1 MNRDLIADAN
11 WRRNLMKPSS
21 GLWKDWL
28 DIAISSLRPMVA
40 VCIASFFAAPASG
53 NDQVLENPST
63 RLVLKDNR
71 IVSLFD
77 KVRSIEHISPR
88 AETAP
93 GLFRIHLVKG
103 MQPAMDIDA
112 VQTVSR
118 VLRKAANE
126 LELEF
131 ESPHATVRARVA
143 LSGAPGETLW
153 TISVV
158 PSDNDLRTG
167 SVAYPVFA
175 TPVSADGAV
184 KDCLLPLY
192 EGRLHPIDVGM
203 VDHKPKVYP
212 ATLFSQMVAC
222 LGPKGGL
229 LLWCDDTA
237 GHVKEFKYSA
247 AKTEAQFSVI
257 HRMPY
262 EPGAWKAPYQT
273 RISFSG
279 PSWYDAAD
287 IYRDWASGQHWCR
300 SKLKDRKDMPAFLL
314 DPHFH
319 ATVQLGKE
327 EDLASVPD
335 QLNELGDRLNAPIIV
350 RGTYWEKHGGWVG
363 IDYFPPSIGEEGLR
377 SFAASLKARNIR
389 LICEI
394 AGYRWLRGD
403 EKSVVLNQINRLP
416 PEKKDELVEFFD
428 DNGGPSVCEM
438 SRDGRLN
445 PSTTICRGSPFGKNF
460 LQDMARRL
468 FDLGLTTF
476 HCDSDVGPSPDGV
489 SGCFNTAHGHPVPC
503 GPWSTENTRD
513 AFRAIRA
520 EAARRGIGD
529 FFLMKE
535 HCSELLNMEIHAYLS
550 RMGQAYT
557 EPHVVPLTQ
566 YLYHEYLPIVLYNA
580 FPVELN
586 DIIAYGQIPGG
597 SPLLEKV
604 PALNDYY
611 RSMRVH
617 AKDFLL
623 YGRMRRPLIP
633 EVPARKTTTAGKM
646 GRATTEI
653 AVPIVRQSAWDDG
666 AGNIGVFAINTGEQ
680 EIRVDVP
687 TPAGGS
693 WRATYY
699 IGESEQSTRAVAPG
713 EKLGWNLP
721 PGRLAAIVLKPS
733 GSGDK

>member
-1 MNRDLIADAN
+1 
-11 WRRNLMKPSS
+11 MKPFS
-21 GLWKDWL
+21 GFRKDQFY
-28 DIAISSLRPMVA
+28 IAIAPLRPIAVA
-40 VCIASFFAAPASG
+40 CIGAFIAAPASG
-53 NDQVLENPST
+53 NDHVLENPST

-88 AETAP
+88 ADSTP
-93 GLFRIHLVKG
+93 GLFHIQLVKG
-103 MQPAMDIDA
+103 TQPAMDIDA

-118 VLRKAANE
+118 VLRRAANE

-131 ESPHATVRARVA
+131 ENPHATVRAHVG
-143 LSGAPGETLW
+143 LSAAEGELLW
-153 TISVV
+153 SISVA
-158 PSDNDLRTG
+158 PSDSNLCTG

-175 TPVSADGAV
+175 TPVAADGAA
-184 KDCLLPLY
+184 KNCLLPLY

-203 VDHKPKVYP
+203 IDHKPKVYP
-212 ATLFSQMVAC
+212 STLFSQMVAC
-222 LGPKGGL
+222 LGPKGGF

-237 GHVKEFKYSA
+237 GHVKEFRYGA
-247 AKTEAQFSVI
+247 GKTDAQFSLV

-262 EPGAWKAPYQT
+262 QPGEWKAPYQA

-287 IYRDWASGQHWCR
+287 IYRNWASGQHWCR
-300 SKLKDRKDMPAFLL
+300 TKFKDRKNMPAFLHA
-314 DPHFH
+314 PHFH

-327 EDLASVPD
+327 EDLESVPD
-335 QLNELGDRLNAPIIV
+335 RLKELGDRLDAPIIV
-350 RGTYWEKHGGWVG
+350 RGTYWEKRGGWVG
-363 IDYFPPSIGEEGLR
+363 IDYFPPNIGEEGLR
-377 SFAASLKARNIR
+377 TFAASLKARNIR

-403 EKSVVLNQINRLP
+403 EKSVVLNQINKLP
-416 PEKKDELVEFFD
+416 QDEKDELVEFFD

-438 SRDGRLN
+438 SRDGKLN
-445 PSTTICRGSPFGKNF
+445 PSTTICRGSPFGKKF

-489 SGCFNTAHGHPVPC
+489 SGCFSAAHGHPVPC

-513 AFRAIRA
+513 AFRAIRS

-580 FPVELN
+580 FPDELS
-586 DIIAYGQIPGG
+586 DIIACGQIPGG
-597 SPLLEKV
+597 SPLLRNV

-611 RSMRVH
+611 RSMRAH
-617 AKDFLL
+617 AKNFLL
-623 YGRMRRPLIP
+623 YGRMLRPLIP
-633 EVPARKTTTAGKM
+633 GIPARKTKIAENKG
-646 GRATTEI
+646 GATTEI
-653 AVPIVRQSAWDDG
+653 SVPLVRQSAWEDG
-666 AGNIGVFAINTGEQ
+666 AGNIGLFAINTDDQ
-680 EIRVDVP
+680 EMTVDVP
-687 TPAGGS
+687 
-693 WRATYY
+693 
-699 IGESEQSTRAVAPG
+699 APG
-713 EKLGWNLP
+713 GGEWHATLYLGASQERTQSVSPGRNLKWRLV
-721 PGRLAAIVLKPS
+721 PGRLASIVLKPEI
-733 GSGDK
+733 GDHP